1 MSLSLAGASTLD
13 RMSFT
18 IALSPP
24 PRKCGLTDHGGLGM
38 RKAVTISILVAMVG
52 AVSAQK
58 KEPPPVRYGIE
69 ADLEAYP
76 QDTVKA
82 AMSSVLRTIEA
93 RRFDYLAAQLADP
106 DGVDKRVQEL
116 GGKFEKFVKIVAE
129 RYGGDPEAIRELRRI
144 VAEGEVNESG
154 DAASIS
160 HKQIKGRQ
168 VFLRKSAGR
177 WFLEDRIKPEK

>member
-1 MSLSLAGASTLD
+1 
-13 RMSFT
+13 
-18 IALSPP
+18 
-24 PRKCGLTDHGGLGM
+24 M
-38 RKAVTISILVAMVG
+38 RRAVTIGILVAVAG
-52 AVSAQK
+52 SVAGQK
-58 KEPPPVRYGIE
+58 KESPPARYGIE
-69 ADLEAYP
+69 ADLEVYP
-76 QDTVKA
+76 QDTVKS
-82 AMSSVLRTIEA
+82 AMSSVLKTIDA

-144 VAEGEVNESG
+144 AAEGEVKESG
-154 DAASIS
+154 DAASVS